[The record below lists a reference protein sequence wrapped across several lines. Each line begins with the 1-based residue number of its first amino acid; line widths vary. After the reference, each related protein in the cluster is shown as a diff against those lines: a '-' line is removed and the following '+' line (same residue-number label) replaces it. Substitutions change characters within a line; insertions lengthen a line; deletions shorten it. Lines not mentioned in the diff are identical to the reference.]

1 MKASS
6 TVSTILVLLA
16 AIGSAGVLHGPL
28 LAQSPLGPP
37 VRGNNGSKIVV
48 RLHASAKCPN
58 NILRLKDLA
67 EVKGN
72 PSTANRL
79 ADLPIAPT
87 PPIGNLQDWSR
98 AEVEKALQLRGVD
111 ITNLQWEGLG
121 VCRVERVAAT
131 QIVDRPAVADPA
143 VSQPEINS
151 PVVAAS
157 AIKRPDSAAEK
168 QSDAPEK
175 QAGDAGLAGT
185 RFMTAFTTPGVVA
198 QAERIAQTA
207 IENYLQTQTQSTAEF
222 TVKPIIPPNLAQT
235 ILQRRQIIG
244 IAGGQAPYEGLQTF
258 ELLVRSPT
266 GQEKVTLQAEI
277 QLPELILVSTKALPK
292 GHWIRPEDLT
302 YQPLP
307 KGWKDGVQ
315 NCYTDE
321 EELVGKEL
329 KRGVSANQIL
339 KRGDAGAPTLVEA
352 GDAVKI
358 ELVLGAVVIE
368 TNGRAIESGGQD
380 DLIQVE
386 TAEHK
391 KRLLARVRSERIV
404 EVYSN
409 GSMPASSPATFNSTS
424 KSRKT
429 R

>member
-1 MKASS
+1 MKPAS
-6 TVSTILVLLA
+6 TALIHLLLVSAVIFVA
-16 AIGSAGVLHGPL
+16 RPNGSLM
-28 LAQSPLGPP
+28 AQSSLSQN
-37 VRGNNGSKIVV
+37 VRTSNGTNIVV
-48 RLHASAKCPN
+48 RLNATAQCPN
-58 NILRLKDLA
+58 NILRLRDIA
-67 EVKGN
+67 EVRGD
-72 PSTANRL
+72 TATAKRL

-87 PPIGNLQDWSR
+87 PPIGSLQEWSR

-111 ITNLQWEGLG
+111 VSNLQWEGLG
-121 VCRVERVAAT
+121 SCRVERVAAT
-131 QIVDRPAVADPA
+131 QIVDRSEVGSAV
-143 VSQPEINS
+143 VT
-151 PVVAAS
+151 AAATKES
-157 AIKRPDSAAEK
+157 TRPTNK
-168 QSDAPEK
+168 QFDAPNQHPGSTLVE
-175 QAGDAGLAGT
+175 GT
-185 RFMTAFTTPGVVA
+185 QFMTAFTTPGVVA

-235 ILQRRQIIG
+235 ILQRRQIVG
-244 IAGGQAPYEGLQTF
+244 IAGGQPPYEGLQTF
-258 ELLVRSPT
+258 EFLVRSPT
-266 GQEKVTLQAEI
+266 GQEKVTIQAEI
-277 QLPELILVSTKALPK
+277 QLPEMILVSTKALPK
-292 GHWIRPEDLT
+292 GHWIRQEDLT
-302 YQPLP
+302 CQPLP

-315 NCYTDE
+315 NCFTE
-321 EELVGKEL
+321 ENELVGKEL
-329 KRGVSANQIL
+329 KRGVSANQIF

-368 TNGRAIESGGQD
+368 TNGRAIENGGMD

-404 EVYSN
+404 DVYSN
-409 GSMPASSPATFNSTS
+409 GSMPASSPASFHSQS